1 VLYLG
6 EEEDG
11 PGLLNV
17 LYLGEESMV
26 WARWVYC
33 AKVNRKV
40 AVARLVYV
48 LSLGEG

>member
-1 VLYLG
+1 
-6 EEEDG
+6 
-11 PGLLNV
+11 LLNV

-40 AVARLVYV
+40 ALARLVYCPWV
-48 LSLGEG
+48 KGRVALTD